1 MTKTE
6 LVRKEFKS
14 EFHADPLMVFS
25 PGRINLIGEH
35 TDYNNGFVL
44 PGAINLGFS
53 VAIGE
58 SKTTASKVIALDK
71 SEALTIDLESIN
83 RIDEG
88 GWKNYVLGLLKEFQ
102 KTKKLQNFNM
112 VFGSDLPEGGGLSS
126 SAAMLNGIGMAINIL
141 QNLNFSKKDLIMAS
155 QATEHN
161 YVGLECGI
169 MDQFASMFGQKDH
182 LIFLDCSS
190 LKSEIIPFKL
200 DEYELI
206 LINTNIKHNLAET
219 AYNDRKKVCTLMAN
233 RFNQNSLRRVTTD
246 EIDSIKSKIDHDQM
260 LMVKYVFQENGRVQ
274 DAVVA
279 IKEKDYS
286 RLGNLMYA
294 SHEGLKTQYMV
305 SCSELDFLVDQA
317 KKYQFSG
324 SRMMGGG
331 FGGCTINLVKK
342 GKFDEYQDAIKK
354 AYFEKFNIPCS
365 IYRLTLSEGT
375 HQIH

>member
-14 EFHADPLMVFS
+14 EFHTDPLMVFS

-35 TDYNNGFVL
+35 TDYNDGFVL
-44 PGAINLGFS
+44 PGAINLGFF

-102 KTKKLQNFNM
+102 KTKKLRNFSM

-182 LIFLDCSS
+182 LIFLDCRS
-190 LKSEIIPFKL
+190 LKSEIILFKL
-200 DEYELI
+200 DDYELI

-233 RFNQNSLRRVTTD
+233 RFNQNSLRWVTSD
-246 EIDSIKSKIDHDQM
+246 EIDSIKSKIDHDQIQ
-260 LMVKYVFQENGRVQ
+260 MVKYVFQENQRVQ

-279 IKEKDYS
+279 INEKDYS
-286 RLGNLMYA
+286 RLGNLMYE

-365 IYRLTLSEGT
+365 IYKLTLSEGT

>member
-200 DEYELI
+200 DEYEMI

-331 FGGCTINLVKK
+331 FGGCTIDLVKK